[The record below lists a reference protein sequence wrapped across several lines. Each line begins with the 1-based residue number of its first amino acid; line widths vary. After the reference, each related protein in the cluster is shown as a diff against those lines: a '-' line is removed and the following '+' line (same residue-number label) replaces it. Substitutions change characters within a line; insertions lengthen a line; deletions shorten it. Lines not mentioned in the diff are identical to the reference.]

1 MKFQSDVI
9 KNIGSIGRKVVEKK
23 KKQREP
29 RACIERVSN
38 SGGNVRERKT
48 EGTDENRAKVHILG
62 KLLMLGNARRTRE
75 PGEDGVARLKIAR
88 MGSSSDRKD
97 KTRDVPLPSTSDQMI
112 RRSSARL

>member
-1 MKFQSDVI
+1 M
-9 KNIGSIGRKVVEKK
+9 
-23 KKQREP
+23 
-29 RACIERVSN
+29 
-38 SGGNVRERKT
+38 RERKT

-62 KLLMLGNARRTRE
+62 KLL
-75 PGEDGVARLKIAR
+75 DGVDRLKIAR